1 MPKVNA
7 TERRLETAEEF
18 LGVARSIAKDSTDP
32 GVAYARFLRRLELGH
47 TLGSRDRL
55 MGQQA
60 GNGLTDSFSRD
71 GDAGWVRGAGQEA
84 LHPADVDVNEFPT
97 EWTLDSLN

>member
-1 MPKVNA
+1 MTKVNA

-32 GVAYARFLRRLELGH
+32 GAAYARFLRQLELGPS
-47 TLGSRDRL
+47 LGSRERM

-60 GNGLTDSFSRD
+60 GNGLTDSHSRD
-71 GDAGWVRGAGQEA
+71 GGAGWVRGAGQETM
-84 LHPADVDVNEFPT
+84 HPADVDVNEFPT
-97 EWTLDSLN
+97 EWSLDSLN